1 MASNIQDEE
10 NAENLLIS
18 SDTDMENELSQL
30 FDNSIDE
37 SHLLNYEEQYS
48 NNEGHVTSDQET
60 AQISEKPEI
69 TSTNLKPD
77 LHSSSLS
84 QNEGPCINHPT
95 PETTVDKILQPGVA
109 TGYVH
114 NVSPIKNGK
123 YFDFQLQMKHKTVRA
138 VCFSPSKRKYFSEY
152 STSNTPVEIK
162 KFKVDTNSNAEDLVM
177 GNNVAVQYYP
187 NIDFPKVEIPS
198 SVTLATL
205 SNVSVGQ
212 LVTVKAKVVHLSP
225 FKVLQSKKLRMNQ
238 AHLVDPSGTIRI
250 VLWEEFVSA
259 VAEGN
264 TFIFSDMIVKKDNY
278 TNEIYVNTA
287 KTGTKITPSDP
298 FTEILHITTE
308 KPNEHNSTTL
318 TGEILGVNKVQYYLS
333 CCKCSKKVT
342 LTESA
347 IVKCQN
353 CHLVQKQS
361 SCAKQWYAQILFKYS
376 NQTVNLT
383 LFLDCIKQLI
393 HQLPQAVDIETMTET
408 SLTKILLFTS
418 SCRGDVSQ

>member
-37 SHLLNYEEQYS
+37 SHLLNYEEQHS

-225 FKVLQSKKLRMNQ
+225 IKVLQSEKLRMNQ

-298 FTEILHITTE
+298 FTEILHITAE

-383 LFLDCIKQLI
+383 L
-393 HQLPQAVDIETMTET
+393 
-408 SLTKILLFTS
+408 
-418 SCRGDVSQ
+418 

>member
-37 SHLLNYEEQYS
+37 SHLLNYEEQHS

-187 NIDFPKVEIPS
+187 NIDFQKVEIPS

-225 FKVLQSKKLRMNQ
+225 IKVLQSKKLRMNQ

-264 TFIFSDMIVKKDNY
+264 TYIFSDIRVKKDNHTIY
-278 TNEIYVNTA
+278 DEIYVNTA

-298 FTEILHITTE
+298 FTEILHITAE
-308 KPNEHNSTTL
+308 KANEHNSTTL

-333 CCKCSKKVT
+333 CCKCSKK
-342 LTESA
+342 
-347 IVKCQN
+347 
-353 CHLVQKQS
+353 
-361 SCAKQWYAQILFKYS
+361 
-376 NQTVNLT
+376 
-383 LFLDCIKQLI
+383 
-393 HQLPQAVDIETMTET
+393 LP
-408 SLTKILLFTS
+408 
-418 SCRGDVSQ
+418 

>member
-10 NAENLLIS
+10 NAENLLIL

-37 SHLLNYEEQYS
+37 SHLLNYEEQHS

-138 VCFSPSKRKYFSEY
+138 ICFSPPKRKYFSEC

-162 KFKVDTNSNAEDLVM
+162 KFKVDINSNAEDLVM
-177 GNNVAVQYYP
+177 GNNVAAQYYP

-205 SNVSVGQ
+205 SNVSVG
-212 LVTVKAKVVHLSP
+212 
-225 FKVLQSKKLRMNQ
+225 
-238 AHLVDPSGTIRI
+238 
-250 VLWEEFVSA
+250 
-259 VAEGN
+259 
-264 TFIFSDMIVKKDNY
+264 
-278 TNEIYVNTA
+278 
-287 KTGTKITPSDP
+287 
-298 FTEILHITTE
+298 
-308 KPNEHNSTTL
+308 
-318 TGEILGVNKVQYYLS
+318 
-333 CCKCSKKVT
+333 
-342 LTESA
+342 
-347 IVKCQN
+347 
-353 CHLVQKQS
+353 
-361 SCAKQWYAQILFKYS
+361 
-376 NQTVNLT
+376 
-383 LFLDCIKQLI
+383 
-393 HQLPQAVDIETMTET
+393 
-408 SLTKILLFTS
+408 
-418 SCRGDVSQ
+418 